1 MRRCTQQ
8 LPLSGIQTP
17 SPILG
22 ATALPHSG
30 HVRSSS
36 PIAGTSGSSRYLAS
50 IFPVEEDSTNEDAE
64 VAYILNTSDDLVLG
78 ITNSPTIFSSSE
90 RSELGSRTVDPIII
104 VPDSAEDTSV
114 DELDISEILVI
125 SDSPEPR
132 GSIESPIIVD
142 STDSLSE
149 SIIIIS
155 SDEEGEVRTYRSL

>member
-1 MRRCTQQ
+1 MHTAATPDFRAA
-8 LPLSGIQTP
+8 SGIQTP

-36 PIAGTSGSSRYLAS
+36 PIAGTSGSSRYLAT
-50 IFPVEEDSTNEDAE
+50 ILEEDSTNEDAE

-78 ITNSPTIFSSSE
+78 ITNSPTMFGSSE